1 MLEALAVLRI
11 WAAARFAPCELPTTT
26 LEESIGSD
34 LIFRFVYRTML
45 MCIVNEV
52 SANGEQAND

>member
-34 LIFRFVYRTML
+34 LFL
-45 MCIVNEV
+45 DSCIERC
-52 SANGEQAND
+52 